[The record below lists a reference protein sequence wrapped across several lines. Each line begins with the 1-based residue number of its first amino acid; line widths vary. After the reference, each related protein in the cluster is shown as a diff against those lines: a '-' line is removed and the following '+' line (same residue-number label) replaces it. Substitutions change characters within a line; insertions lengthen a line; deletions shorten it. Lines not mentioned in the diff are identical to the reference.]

1 MFDGLH
7 EECGVFAIY
16 GHQEASF
23 LTYLGLHALQHRGQ
37 ESAGIAVGDG
47 DNINVYRDMGLVSDV
62 FTEDHLRTLSGHLAI
77 GHVRYSTTGG
87 SMLENVQPFSVKT
100 RQGAIALAHN
110 GNLTNT
116 DALTKEFLG
125 RGRLF
130 HSASDSELLLHLVA
144 SQKTLVLEDALQVL
158 LERAEGAYSIVA
170 MTPRGIAAVRDPK
183 GYRPLVIGKLGDAWV
198 FSSETTS
205 LDLIGAT
212 YEREVEPGE
221 IVVVDYNGM
230 RSHKFTPKSGLQR
243 CELQRCV
250 FEFVYFARP
259 DSIVFGKPVY
269 EVRKRMGRQLAIENP
284 VPKADIVIPVPDSGV
299 AAAIG
304 YAEQMG
310 VPFDMGLIRSH
321 YVGRTFIEPEQR
333 IRNFGVKLKLNPL
346 PHYLRDKVVVV
357 VDDSIVRGTT
367 SKKIIQ
373 MLRARGP
380 KEIHLRISS
389 PPVKSS
395 CHFGIDTPTSEELIA
410 SRLDNQGIAEFIGAD
425 SVGYL
430 SVPGL
435 LSAVDEN
442 KPGYCTTCFKGNTDP
457 VS

>member
-1 MFDGLH
+1 MFGGLH

-16 GHQEASF
+16 GHQESSF

-37 ESAGIAVGDG
+37 ESAGMAVGDG
-47 DNINVYRDMGLVSDV
+47 NNINVYRHMGLVSDV
-62 FTEDHLRTLSGHLAI
+62 FTEEHLRKLSGHLAI

-87 SMLENVQPFSVKT
+87 SGLVNVQPFSVKT

-116 DALTKEFLG
+116 DALTREFLENG
-125 RGRLF
+125 QLF
-130 HSASDSELLLHLVA
+130 HSSSDSELLLHLVA
-144 SQKTLVLEDALQVL
+144 SQKTLELEDALKVL
-158 LERAEGAYSIVA
+158 FERAEGAYSVVV
-170 MTPRGIAAVRDPK
+170 MTPRGVAAVRDPK

-212 YEREVEPGE
+212 YEREVDPGE
-221 IVVVDYNGM
+221 IVVADYKGI
-230 RSHKFTPKSGLQR
+230 RSYKSKVKSVLAK
-243 CELQRCV
+243 CV
-250 FEFVYFARP
+250 FEYIYFARP

-269 EVRKRMGRQLAIENP
+269 EVRKRLGRQLAIESP
-284 VPKADIVIPVPDSGV
+284 VPNADIVIPVPDSGV

-304 YAEQMG
+304 YAQQMG

-346 PHYLRDKVVVV
+346 PYYLRDKVVVV
-357 VDDSIVRGTT
+357 VDDSLVRGTT
-367 SKKIIQ
+367 SRKLIQ

-380 KEIHLRISS
+380 KEVHMRISS
-389 PPVKSS
+389 PPVRSS
-395 CHFGIDTPTSEELIA
+395 CHYGIDTPTSEELIA
-410 SRLDNQGIAEFIGAD
+410 SRMDIRETAKFVNAD

-430 SVPGL
+430 SVHGL
-435 LSAVDEN
+435 LNAIDEN
-442 KPGYCTTCFKGNTDP
+442 KEGYCTDCFKSMLPNRNL
-457 VS
+457 

>member
-1 MFDGLH
+1 MFDGMH

-23 LTYLGLHALQHRGQ
+23 MTYLGLHALQHRGQ
-37 ESAGIAVGDG
+37 ESAGMAVGDG
-47 DNINVYRDMGLVSDV
+47 NGINVYRHMGLVSDV
-62 FTEDHLRTLSGHLAI
+62 FTEEHLRALKGYLAI
-77 GHVRYSTTGG
+77 GHVRYSTTG
-87 SMLENVQPFSVKT
+87 SSRLVNVQPFSVRS

-116 DALTKEFLG
+116 RALTEEFLG

-130 HSASDSELLLHLVA
+130 HSSSDSELLLHLVA
-144 SQKTLVLEDALQVL
+144 AQETLNLEDALQVL
-158 LERAEGAYSIVA
+158 FDKAEGAYSVVA
-170 MTPRGIAAVRDPK
+170 MTPKGIAAVRDPK
-183 GYRPLVIGKLGDAWV
+183 GYRPLVIGKLDDAWV
-198 FSSETTS
+198 FASETTS

-221 IVVVDYNGM
+221 IVVVDYNGF
-230 RSHKFTPKSGLQR
+230 RSHRFPQSPRLA
-243 CELQRCV
+243 RCV
-250 FEFVYFARP
+250 FEFIYFARP

-269 EVRKRMGRQLAIENP
+269 EVRKRLGRQLAIESP
-284 VPKADIVIPVPDSGV
+284 VQDADIVIPVPDSGV

-304 YAEQMG
+304 YAQQMG

-346 PHYLRDKVVVV
+346 PYYLKDKVVVV
-357 VDDSIVRGTT
+357 VDDSLVRGTT

-380 KEIHLRISS
+380 KAIHLRVSS
-389 PPVKSS
+389 PPVTES
-395 CHFGIDTPTSEELIA
+395 CHYGIDTPRREELIA
-410 SRLDNQGIAEFIGAD
+410 SRMDEEGIASFVGAD
-425 SVGYL
+425 SVRYL
-430 SVPGL
+430 SVRGL
-435 LSAVDEN
+435 IEAVGGD
-442 KPGYCTTCFKGNTDP
+442 GTQYCTSCFGNGSGHGITDA
-457 VS
+457 

>member
-16 GHQEASF
+16 GHQESSF

-37 ESAGIAVGDG
+37 ESAGMAVGDG
-47 DNINVYRDMGLVSDV
+47 DNINVYRHMGLVSEV
-62 FTEDHLRTLSGHLAI
+62 FTEDHLKTLRGHLAI
-77 GHVRYSTTGG
+77 GHVRYSTTG
-87 SMLENVQPFSVKT
+87 SSRLENVQPFSVST

-116 DALTKEFLG
+116 GALTNEFLS

-130 HSASDSELLLHLVA
+130 HSGSDSELLLHLVA
-144 SQKTLVLEDALQVL
+144 SQETLDLEDALQVL
-158 LERAEGAYSIVA
+158 FERAEGAYSIVA

-221 IVVVDYNGM
+221 IVVVDWKGL
-230 RSHKFTPKSGLQR
+230 RSHKSSGKSESQN
-243 CELQRCV
+243 CV

-269 EVRKRMGRQLAIENP
+269 EVRKRLGRQLAIESP
-284 VPKADIVIPVPDSGV
+284 VPNADIVIPVPDSGV

-304 YAEQMG
+304 YAQQMG

-321 YVGRTFIEPEQR
+321 YVGRTFIEPEQK
-333 IRNFGVKLKLNPL
+333 IRHFGVKLKLNPL
-346 PHYLRDKVVVV
+346 PYYLRDKVVVV
-357 VDDSIVRGTT
+357 VDDSLVRGTT
-367 SKKIIQ
+367 SKKIIR

-380 KEIHLRISS
+380 KEVHLRISS
-389 PPVKSS
+389 PPVRSS
-395 CHFGIDTPTSEELIA
+395 CHFGIDTPTSQELIA
-410 SRLDNQGIAEFIGAD
+410 SRMDACGIAEFVGAD
-425 SVGYL
+425 SVSYL

-435 LSAVDEN
+435 LDAVDGS
-442 KPGYCTTCFKGNTDP
+442 KKGSCTACFKRGSSPD
-457 VS
+457 S